1 MSLSSYFQHFYGLML
16 CVEPHLKMVSR
27 TLNRRN
33 LTLINSP
40 RNQEIKHPNNLP
52 AIVVYFLLC
61 YGAESTEHV
70 QMCIPI
76 QTLVQIIIFVPLKL
90 MPAMNLLVGIIVPL
104 NVQEL
109 QKNPLARLMPTLQM
123 SKENAIVVL

>member
-1 MSLSSYFQHFYGLML
+1 ML

-27 TLNRRN
+27 TLNRGN

-52 AIVVYFLLC
+52 ATVVYFLLC
-61 YGAESTEHV
+61 YGAESTERV

-76 QTLVQIIIFVPLKL
+76 QTLLQIIIFAPLKL
-90 MPAMNLLVGIIVPL
+90 MPAMSLLVGTIVPL

-109 QKNPLARLMPTLQM
+109 QKNPLARLVPTLQM
-123 SKENAIVVL
+123 SRENAIVVL